1 MIRFTRAFFVVSLAI
16 ACKDGTS
23 DPATKPPAFS
33 SPVAAP
39 SDGSGSHSRSERPV
53 DATDRPGDKG
63 RAASERGRRVPMVD
77 RGHSDYGRLEGTA
90 YDNEC
95 EDDAGCHASGCGGE
109 VCSADKDAVST
120 CEVLPLEWP
129 PESAC
134 GCVDGICQWWN
145 PRGIPLPNR
154 PGNKQR
160 VEAKP
165 PQEGPKCGN
174 ERCKPGEECITYR
187 GIAGAKGPVFRECGI
202 RCRRGQPRGGCP
214 EGMRC
219 VMIADGPG
227 PVCR

>member
-1 MIRFTRAFFVVSLAI
+1 
-16 ACKDGTS
+16 
-23 DPATKPPAFS
+23 
-33 SPVAAP
+33 
-39 SDGSGSHSRSERPV
+39 
-53 DATDRPGDKG
+53 
-63 RAASERGRRVPMVD
+63 MVD
-77 RGHSDYGRLEGTA
+77 RGHPDYDRLEGTKYENA
-90 YDNEC
+90 CDG
-95 EDDAGCHASGCGGE
+95 DVDCHASGCGGE

-120 CEVLPLEWP
+120 CELLRLEWP
-129 PESAC
+129 RESAC

-145 PRGIPLPNR
+145 PEGVELPR
-154 PGNKQR
+154 RTREKER

-165 PQEGPKCGN
+165 PEEEPKCGN

-187 GIAGAKGPVFRECGI
+187 GIAGAKGPVFRECAI